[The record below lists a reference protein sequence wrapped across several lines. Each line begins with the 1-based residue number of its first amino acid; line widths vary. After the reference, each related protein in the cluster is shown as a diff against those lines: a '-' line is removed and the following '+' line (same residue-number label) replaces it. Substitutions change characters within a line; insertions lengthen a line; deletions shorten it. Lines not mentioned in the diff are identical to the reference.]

1 MGVRDESGGGHR
13 KVAYGL
19 SGATGIVHC
28 LCSKMPMKKKKILV
42 TIQEFR
48 AMLKDPAGSCDQCYH
63 HRDYQERPPSP
74 KASWTL
80 RGPQLH
86 DFGLV

>member
-1 MGVRDESGGGHR
+1 MSQGEVTERLLMACLGPP
-13 KVAYGL
+13 GL
-19 SGATGIVHC
+19 STVCVAKC
-28 LCSKMPMKKKKILV
+28 PWKKKILV